1 MIDITND
8 MDKVTSTE
16 NAVAYFTAVWCQ
28 PCKQL
33 KPIYAKAGMQDNNYN
48 YFVIDVDEI
57 DKEYLDKYN
66 IKSVPTI
73 LQMKSGEIER
83 TITARTAEEIINQ
96 VNLPY

>member
-8 MDKVTSTE
+8 MDKVLSTS

-57 DKEYLDKYN
+57 DRQYLDTYN

-73 LQMKSGEIER
+73 LQMNKGNIEK
-83 TITARTAEEIINQ
+83 TITARTAEEIIQQ
-96 VNLPY
+96 VNS

>member
-8 MDKVTSTE
+8 MDKVLSTS

-33 KPIYAKAGMQDNNYN
+33 KPIYAKAGMQDDNYN

-57 DKEYLDKYN
+57 DRQYLDTYN

-73 LQMKSGEIER
+73 LQMNNGNVER
-83 TITARTAEEIINQ
+83 TITARTADEIIKQ
-96 VNLPY
+96 VNAS

>member
-8 MDKVTSTE
+8 MDKVTSSD

-33 KPIYAKAGMQDNNYN
+33 KPIYAKAGMQDDNYS
-48 YFVIDVDEI
+48 YFVIDVDAI

-66 IKSVPTI
+66 IKSIPTI
-73 LQMKSGEIER
+73 FKMKNGEVQKV
-83 TITARTAEEIINQ
+83 ITARTADEIIKQ
-96 VNLPY
+96 VNN